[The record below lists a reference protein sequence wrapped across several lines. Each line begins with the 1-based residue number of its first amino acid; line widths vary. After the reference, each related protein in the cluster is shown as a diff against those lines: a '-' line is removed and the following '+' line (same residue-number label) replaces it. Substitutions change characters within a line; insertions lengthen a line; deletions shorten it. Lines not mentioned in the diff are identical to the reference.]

1 MIPLVT
7 LLNSNL
13 SITMCWCCALMKLIG
28 KPLFVSLKTT
38 TAGLL
43 TQSIYL
49 RCGASLSLYRRR
61 ASKALTVGR
70 QKSANVL
77 VSVVGRNVLVQYYSR
92 SGGHDGVWCGN
103 VQGSI
108 EHGAE
113 VVAQRAVVES
123 GTISASGVHKAYT
136 WRTSQSWLLIY
147 SHSWRRNM
155 AWLHSQ
161 KFKKAGA
168 KAAICTGIDP
178 I

>member
-61 ASKALTVGR
+61 ASKALTVAFVQTEIGER
-70 QKSANVL
+70 ACISRWSERSSSVL
-77 VSVVGRNVLVQYYSR
+77 QPIWC
-92 SGGHDGVWCGN
+92 HDGVWCGRRTG
-103 VQGSI
+103 VYWTRSRGGSSESRRGEWNNI
-108 EHGAE
+108 SKWCPQSVYMENQPILTLNLLAQLTTKHGLTAFPE
-113 VVAQRAVVES
+113 
-123 GTISASGVHKAYT
+123 I
-136 WRTSQSWLLIY
+136 
-147 SHSWRRNM
+147 
-155 AWLHSQ
+155 
-161 KFKKAGA
+161 
-168 KAAICTGIDP
+168 
-178 I
+178 